1 MYPEDKSMNNSTKSK
16 QLREMIRI
24 FERKLGALGDC
35 QSECC
40 GITLAQCH
48 ALVEIGRSEKISL
61 NKLSELLNLD
71 NSTTSRTVNN
81 LVNRNLATR
90 EINPNDRRYVTISLT
105 ENGKES
111 FKSIEESM
119 NSYYEKVYNH
129 IPDDKKEQVLE
140 SMELLLE
147 SISKM

>member
-1 MYPEDKSMNNSTKSK
+1 MNNLTKSK

-24 FERKLGALGDC
+24 FERKLGTLGDC

-48 ALVEIGRSEKISL
+48 ALVEIGRAEKISL
-61 NKLSELLNLD
+61 NKLAELLDLD

-90 EINPNDRRYVTISLT
+90 DINPKDRRYVTISLT
-105 ENGKES
+105 DSGKES
-111 FKSIEESM
+111 FKTIEESM
-119 NSYYEKVYNH
+119 DSYYENVYNH
-129 IPDDKKEQVLE
+129 IPADKKEQVLE
-140 SMELLLE
+140 GMEILLKAL
-147 SISKM
+147 SKI